1 MKVLIII
8 LVLLSLSWMAYS
20 YYSSKAPQPKFTLES
35 KNDDYEIR
43 RYPAM
48 LVAEVDIEGDYQE
61 AMNGSFRILA
71 GYIFGNNQA
80 RENIGMTA
88 PVMENKGGENIGM
101 TAPVLENASGSALR
115 TVAFIMPERYTLS
128 TLPVP
133 NDARI
138 RLREIPEQRVA
149 VLVYSGTN
157 GAERVENKKQELLGY
172 LKRDGLV
179 WEGAVRGARYN
190 PPWTVPFMNHNEVQ
204 VALKKLVE

>member
-1 MKVLIII
+1 MKVFIII

-48 LVAEVDIEGDYQE
+48 LVAEVEVKGDYQE
-61 AMNGSFRILA
+61 AMSASFRMLA

-88 PVMENKGGENIGM
+88 PVMENKAGENIGM
-101 TAPVLENASGSALR
+101 TAPVLENTSGSDSR
-115 TVAFIMPERYTLS
+115 TVAFIMPERYTLA

-133 NDARI
+133 NDARV
-138 RLREIPEQRVA
+138 RLREMPEQRVA

-157 GAERVENKKQELLGY
+157 GAERVEKKKQELLGY
-172 LKRDGLV
+172 LKRDGLL
-179 WEGAVRGARYN
+179 WEGPVRGARYN
-190 PPWTVPFMNHNEVQ
+190 PPWTMPAMNHNEVH
-204 VALKKLVE
+204 VTLKNPVE